1 MKPELKISLIYLVA
15 GILWII
21 LSDWLI
27 LTIFESSKLKDT
39 PLLQTLKGV
48 FYVTCTAV
56 LLFFLVRN
64 YYNAL
69 NQKMKEL
76 ERLNEELK
84 EKTKKLEVSNQELE
98 QFAYVA
104 SHDLIEPLRMV
115 TGFITQLERKY
126 KDQLDEKASK
136 YIFFAVDGAKRM
148 RQIILDL
155 LDYAKVGREDEE
167 KETIDLNEVVNDVL
181 LFQKKLIEEKNADI
195 TIQNLPV
202 IKSFKAPIFQV
213 FHNLINNA
221 LRFSREGVAPR
232 VVVSVKEEGKHWHF
246 AIQDNG
252 IGIEEAYY
260 EKIFVIFQRLHNQ
273 EIYNGNGMGL
283 PLVKKI
289 IKTLGGDI
297 WVVSVLGEGSIFHF
311 TLPKN

>member
-1 MKPELKISLIYLVA
+1 MKPQLKITLIYLIV
-15 GILWII
+15 GLLWII
-21 LSDWLI
+21 VSDWLI
-27 LTIFESSKLKDT
+27 IFFFENSELKDT
-39 PLLQTLKGV
+39 VILQTLKGI

-64 YYNAL
+64 YYKSL

-76 ERLNEELK
+76 ERLNEMLK

-126 KDQLDEKASK
+126 KDQLDDKAAQ

-155 LDYAKVGREDEE
+155 LDYAKVGREDEQ

-195 TIQNLPV
+195 SIQNLPV

-221 LRFSREGVAPR
+221 LRFSRENIPPK
-232 VVVSVKEEGKHWHF
+232 VVISAKEDEKFWYF
-246 AIQDNG
+246 TIQDNG
-252 IGIEEAYY
+252 VGIEEAYY

-273 EIYNGNGMGL
+273 DIHKGNGMGL

-289 IKTLGGDI
+289 IKTMGGNI
-297 WVVSVLGEGSIFHF
+297 WVTSVLGKGSTFHF
-311 TLPKN
+311 TLPKS

>member
-1 MKPELKISLIYLVA
+1 MKPELKITLIYLVA
-15 GILWII
+15 GVLWII

-27 LTIFESSKLKDT
+27 LTIFENSKLKDT
-39 PLLQTLKGV
+39 VALQTIKGV

-64 YYNAL
+64 YYNSL

-84 EKTKKLEVSNQELE
+84 EKTKKLEISNQELE

-126 KDQLDEKASK
+126 KDKLDDKAER

-155 LDYAKVGREDEE
+155 LDYAKVGREDDE

-195 TIQNLPV
+195 SIQNLPT

-221 LRFSREGVAPR
+221 LRFSREGVAPNI
-232 VVVSVKEEGKHWHF
+232 VINVKEEDKCWYF
-246 AIQDNG
+246 TIQDNG
-252 IGIEEAYY
+252 IGIEEEYY

-273 EIYNGNGMGL
+273 EIHKGNGMGL

-289 IKTLGGDI
+289 IKTLQGDI
-297 WVVSVLGEGSIFHF
+297 WVTSVLGEGSTFHF
-311 TLPKN
+311 TLPKS